1 MNDLNDYIPVIGT
14 MKTQTINSANK
25 RKEVELKSAIVRIS
39 DIIKNRAANG
49 YGFVGPDNT
58 DVKVIME
65 ERPFITWSM
74 VVKVFN
80 AAGYNIMTSKSLIVW
95 ADDTEIKG

>member
-1 MNDLNDYIPVIGT
+1 MNDLNDYIPVVGT
-14 MKTQTINSANK
+14 MKTQTINIAYK
-25 RKEVELKSAIVRIS
+25 RKKVELRSAIIRIS

-65 ERPFITWSM
+65 ECPFITWSM
-74 VVKVFN
+74 VAKVFN
-80 AAGYNIMTSKSLIVW
+80 AAGYNLLTEKSLIVW
-95 ADDTEIKG
+95 DDDTEMKG